1 MEMIRRVRIEI
12 LVDAPIAPKLAR
24 LAEEAGITGH
34 TLLRTASGRGRTG
47 EWSEDLLTGAT
58 NKFLFLTICNSERAD
73 RFISTVEPLLD
84 THDLVLLKSEV
95 EVVRSHR
102 F

>member
-1 MEMIRRVRIEI
+1 MEMIRRVRIEV

-47 EWSEDLLTGAT
+47 EWSEDLVTGAT
-58 NKFLFLTICNSERAD
+58 NKFLFLTIASAERAE
-73 RFISTVEPLLD
+73 RFVAALEPLLD

-95 EVVRSHR
+95 EVIRPHR

>member
-1 MEMIRRVRIEI
+1 MDMIRRVRIEV

-47 EWSEDLLTGAT
+47 EWSEDLVTGAT
-58 NKFLFLTICNSERAD
+58 NKFLFLAISNSERAD
-73 RFISTVEPLLD
+73 RFIATLEPLLD
-84 THDLVLLKSEV
+84 THDLVMLKSEV
-95 EVVRSHR
+95 EVVRSDR